1 MKKEIYSFQTQSN
14 EFEIAYDNI
23 KNLIGHIS
31 EFKGELD
38 TIKKLID
45 KYTLNRFLSLK
56 RFKNIDSGVV
66 YEYETN
72 KNRICVILNDFG
84 NKIEDIIVHKET
96 KDFGE
101 FDCLVAELGF
111 IKENNN
117 ECN

>member
-1 MKKEIYSFQTQSN
+1 MKKEIYSFNTQEN
-14 EFEIAYDNI
+14 EFEIAYESI

-38 TIKKLID
+38 TIKKLVD
-45 KYTLNRFLSLK
+45 KYTIYEFLTLK

-66 YEYETN
+66 YEYVN
-72 KNRICVILNDFG
+72 DKNRICVVLNDFG

-96 KDFGE
+96 KGFSE

-111 IKENNN
+111 YKENADD
-117 ECN
+117 